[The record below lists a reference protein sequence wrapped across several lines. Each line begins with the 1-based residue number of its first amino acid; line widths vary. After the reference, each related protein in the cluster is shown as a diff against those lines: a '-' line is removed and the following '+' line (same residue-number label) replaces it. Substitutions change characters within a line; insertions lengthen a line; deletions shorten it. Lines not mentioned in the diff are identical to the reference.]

1 MSYLKEYVKNEV
13 EKIDKQLK
21 EYEQMKEKAEKDFL
35 PLVQDEIDKLSQY
48 KTQLLS
54 DGQEED
60 KEDTET
66 SNNDPN
72 SSINPNIATLEIR
85 SGTGGNEAGLFAKDL
100 YRMYSRHAEKEGWKV
115 TEISRSENEVGGI
128 KTISVEVKGL
138 DVYELLKNESGVH
151 RVQRVPTTE
160 AGGRIHTSTATVAV
174 LPILNKVEIEIKPDD
189 LSWEFYRAGGKGGQN
204 VNKVSTAVRLTHKPT
219 GIIVECQEERFQGK
233 NRAKALELLNSK
245 LYTEMQ
251 EQQVS
256 SISELRSGQIGSGMR
271 NEKIRTYNYPQSRV
285 TDHRVNQSWHNIDMI
300 MEGNIGDILET
311 LRAKTT
317 ESVESS

>member
-311 LRAKTT
+311 LRTKTT

>member
-1 MSYLKEYVKNEV
+1 MSYLKEYVQNEV
-13 EKIDKQLK
+13 ERIDKQLK

-60 KEDTET
+60 RGDTEA

-311 LRAKTT
+311 LRNKAT

>member
-1 MSYLKEYVKNEV
+1 MAYLREYVQKEV
-13 EKIDKQLK
+13 EKIDKQLG
-21 EYEQMKEKAEKDFL
+21 EYEQMKDKAEKDFL
-35 PLVQDEIDKLSQY
+35 PLVQDEIDKLNHY
-48 KTQLLS
+48 KTQLLEES
-54 DGQEED
+54 QEED
-60 KEDTET
+60 TKTTTGAD
-66 SNNDPN
+66 NDPN

-138 DVYELLKNESGVH
+138 NVYELLKNESGVH

-233 NRAKALELLNSK
+233 NRAKALELLNSR

-311 LRAKTT
+311 LRTRTA
-317 ESVESS
+317 ESKE